1 MVSSS
6 GHRADHH
13 CIQCSLYK
21 MENQNQI
28 RPEYN
33 DTELSLQAGSSE
45 NFYGIGKLLR
55 ILCRC

>member
-1 MVSSS
+1 
-6 GHRADHH
+6 
-13 CIQCSLYK
+13 

-28 RPEYN
+28 RLEYN